1 MLVGAVDDLGNV
13 VAGPVEVPGDAAVGL
28 PVPEVAGLDQAVVG
42 PKDGLSEVAELSLL
56 GLRRQRKRL

>member
-28 PVPEVAGLDQAVVG
+28 PLPEVVGLDQAGVG
-42 PKDGLSEVAELSLL
+42 PKDGLS
-56 GLRRQRKRL
+56 